1 MQTTFNFTEAKLRS
15 LPLPEAGQR
24 VTYRD
29 TKQTALQLRV
39 SAGGAKTFS
48 VYRRVRNG
56 PPERITIGR
65 WPDITVDDAR
75 RLAAGFVAKLAAAES
90 PAAARRAVR
99 GEMTFGELYEAYLA
113 DRVTA
118 GKKRPDLIRGLW
130 ELYLG
135 PLPDEPRKAHAA
147 ERKKPAEGVDWSGK
161 RVSEITVTTLAQL
174 HRRICAAGKE
184 RTGNKV
190 IALVRAIYGYG
201 LNHRIVTENPAIG
214 VTLAPEGER
223 SRFVEGAELPRFLAA
238 LEAETQPWRDY
249 FTVLLYVGYRRAAVA
264 AMRWSDLD
272 LKTGVWR
279 VPGERAKN
287 GDPIILPIA
296 GPALTTLLARN
307 EERESEEWVFP
318 GGGRA
323 GHITSPRDAWK
334 RLLNRAE
341 IDNLW
346 LHDLR
351 RTLGSWLAMSGVSLP
366 AIGQAL
372 GHKDSRSTEVYARLQ
387 TEAVASVVRIAH
399 DAIATAAAN
408 PEALPAPRN
417 RSKPSA

>member
-1 MQTTFNFTEAKLRS
+1 METQFNFTEAKLRA
-15 LPLPEAGQR
+15 LPLPDAGQR

-29 TKQTALQLRV
+29 IKQPGLQLRV

-56 PPERITIGR
+56 PPERVTIGR
-65 WPDITVDDAR
+65 WPDITVEDAR
-75 RLAAGFVAKLAAAES
+75 RLAVGFVAKLASAES

-99 GEMTFGELYEAYLA
+99 GEMTFSELYEAYLS

-147 ERKKPAEGVDWSGK
+147 ERKKPADGVDWSGK
-161 RVSEITVTTLAQL
+161 RVSEITVTMLAQL
-174 HRRICAAGKE
+174 HRRICATGKE
-184 RTGNKV
+184 RTANKV

-201 LNHRIVTENPAIG
+201 LNHRIVTENPAVG

-223 SRFVEGAELPRFLAA
+223 SRFVKGEELPRFLAA
-238 LEAETQPWRDY
+238 LEAEAQPWRDY

-264 AMRWSDLD
+264 AMRWADVD

-279 VPGERAKN
+279 VPGEKAKN

-296 GPALTTLLARN
+296 GPALATLVARKSD
-307 EERESEEWVFP
+307 RQSDVWVFP

-334 RLLNRAE
+334 RLLTRAK
-341 IDNLW
+341 IDDLW
-346 LHDLR
+346 VHDLR

-366 AIGQAL
+366 AIGRAL

-387 TEAVASVVRIAH
+387 TEAVAGVVKIAH
-399 DAIATAAAN
+399 EAIAAAAAN
-408 PEALPAPRN
+408 PEALPTPKN
-417 RSKPSA
+417 SS

>member
-1 MQTTFNFTEAKLRS
+1 MENQFNFTEAKLRA
-15 LPLPEAGQR
+15 LPLPDAGQR

-29 TKQTALQLRV
+29 TKQPGLQLRV

-56 PPERITIGR
+56 PPERVTIGR
-65 WPDITVDDAR
+65 WPDITVEDAR
-75 RLAAGFVAKLAAAES
+75 RLAVGFVAKLASAES

-99 GEMTFGELYEAYLA
+99 GEMTFGELYDAYLK

-135 PLPDEPRKAHAA
+135 PLPDVPRKAHAT

-184 RTGNKV
+184 RTANKV
-190 IALVRAIYGYG
+190 VALVRAIYGYG
-201 LNHRIVTENPAIG
+201 LDHRIVTDNPAIG
-214 VTLAPEGER
+214 VTFAPEHER
-223 SRFVEGAELPRFLAA
+223 ARFVQGAELPRFLAA
-238 LEAETQPWRDY
+238 LAEEEQPWRDY

-264 AMRWSDLD
+264 AMRWSDID
-272 LKTGVWR
+272 LKAGIWR

-287 GDPIILPIA
+287 GDPIILPVA
-296 GPALTTLLARN
+296 GPALVTLLTRN
-307 EERESEEWVFP
+307 KERESDEWVFP

-323 GHITSPRDAWK
+323 GHITSPRDAWS
-334 RLLNRAE
+334 RLLARAG

-366 AIGQAL
+366 AIGRAL

-387 TEAVASVVRIAH
+387 TEAVAGVVRIAH
-399 DAIATAAAN
+399 DAIAAAAAN
-408 PEALPAPRN
+408 PAVLPTPKN
-417 RSKPSA
+417 SS